1 MAKTPFKNSI
11 ENVYNRMIIYSLIT
25 SILSII
31 VGLVLIF
38 LPTVSNKVV
47 GIIVGV
53 IILIFGINAVY
64 KYFHRDGAKIYSLN
78 IVFGVLYSILGVVI
92 ILYPYSVMEFIT
104 VCLGLFIII
113 NGATKVN
120 YGLWL
125 KRGNEDSWLVTL
137 VTGIFLVVLG
147 IMVVFNPFSAFTLTQ
162 LSGAF
167 LIIVGILNVSDTI
180 LFKKRAKEIMEIFWW
195 YLLPSAVFFLDKIK
209 DFGYTYIC
217 KKVIINVNK
226 RSSC

>member
-47 GIIVGV
+47 GIIDGV

-92 ILYPYSVMEFIT
+92 ILYPYSVMEFVT

-125 KRGNEDSWLVTL
+125 KRGSEDSWLVTL

-147 IMVVFNPFSAFTLTQ
+147 IMVVFNPFSAFTLKQ
-162 LSGAF
+162 LSGAL

-180 LFKKRAKEIMEIFWW
+180 LFKKRAKEIMEIFW
-195 YLLPSAVFFLDKIK
+195 
-209 DFGYTYIC
+209 
-217 KKVIINVNK
+217 
-226 RSSC
+226 

>member
-25 SILSII
+25 AILSIL

-38 LPTVSNKVV
+38 LSAVSNKVV
-47 GIIVGV
+47 GIIIGV
-53 IILIFGINAVY
+53 VILIFGINAVY

-92 ILYPYSVMEFIT
+92 ILYPYSVMEFVT

-125 KRGNEDSWLVTL
+125 KRGSEDSWLVTL

-180 LFKKRAKEIMEIFWW
+180 LFKKRAKEIMEIFW
-195 YLLPSAVFFLDKIK
+195 
-209 DFGYTYIC
+209 
-217 KKVIINVNK
+217 
-226 RSSC
+226 

>member
-31 VGLVLIF
+31 VSLVLIF

-92 ILYPYSVMEFIT
+92 ILYPYSVMEFVT

-125 KRGNEDSWLVTL
+125 KRGSEDSWLVTL

-180 LFKKRAKEIMEIFWW
+180 LFKKRAKEIMEIFW
-195 YLLPSAVFFLDKIK
+195 
-209 DFGYTYIC
+209 
-217 KKVIINVNK
+217 
-226 RSSC
+226 

>member
-25 SILSII
+25 AILSIL
-31 VGLVLIF
+31 VGIVLIF
-38 LPTVSNKVV
+38 LPAVSNKVV
-47 GIIVGV
+47 GIIIGV
-53 IILIFGINAVY
+53 VFLIFGINSIY

-92 ILYPYSVMEFIT
+92 ILYPYSVMEFVT

-125 KRGNEDSWLVTL
+125 KRGSEDSWLVTL

-147 IMVVFNPFSAFTLTQ
+147 IMVVFNPFSAFTLY
-162 LSGAF
+162 SVA
-167 LIIVGILNVSDTI
+167 N
-180 LFKKRAKEIMEIFWW
+180 
-195 YLLPSAVFFLDKIK
+195 P
-209 DFGYTYIC
+209 
-217 KKVIINVNK
+217 
-226 RSSC
+226 

>member
-11 ENVYNRMIIYSLIT
+11 ENIYNKMIIYSLIT

-31 VGLVLIF
+31 VGLVLVF

-47 GIIVGV
+47 GIIVG
-53 IILIFGINAVY
+53 IIFLIFGINAVY

-92 ILYPYSVMEFIT
+92 ILYPYSVMEFVT
-104 VCLGLFIII
+104 VCLGLFVII
-113 NGATKVN
+113 NGATKIN
-120 YGLWL
+120 YGIWL

-147 IMVVFNPFSAFTLTQ
+147 IMLVFNPFSAMTLTQ

-167 LIIVGILNVSDTI
+167 LMMVGVLNVSDTI
-180 LFKKRAKEIMEIFWW
+180 LFKKRSKEIMEIFW
-195 YLLPSAVFFLDKIK
+195 
-209 DFGYTYIC
+209 
-217 KKVIINVNK
+217 
-226 RSSC
+226 

>member
-11 ENVYNRMIIYSLIT
+11 ENIYNKMIICSLIT

-31 VGLVLIF
+31 VGLVLVF

-47 GIIVGV
+47 GIIVG
-53 IILIFGINAVY
+53 IIFLIFGINAVY

-92 ILYPYSVMEFIT
+92 ILYPYSVMEFVT
-104 VCLGLFIII
+104 VCLGLFVII
-113 NGATKVN
+113 NGATKIN
-120 YGLWL
+120 YGIWL

-147 IMVVFNPFSAFTLTQ
+147 IMLVFNPFSAMTLTQ

-167 LIIVGILNVSDTI
+167 LMIVGVLNVSDTI
-180 LFKKRAKEIMEIFWW
+180 LFKKRSKEIMEIFW
-195 YLLPSAVFFLDKIK
+195 
-209 DFGYTYIC
+209 
-217 KKVIINVNK
+217 
-226 RSSC
+226 

>member
-25 SILSII
+25 SILSIV
-31 VGLVLIF
+31 VGLVLVF

-47 GIIVGV
+47 GIIVG
-53 IILIFGINAVY
+53 IIFLIFGINAVY

-92 ILYPYSVMEFIT
+92 ILYPYSVMEFVT
-104 VCLGLFIII
+104 VCLGLFVII
-113 NGATKVN
+113 NGATKIN
-120 YGLWL
+120 YGIWL

-147 IMVVFNPFSAFTLTQ
+147 IMLVFNPFSAMTLTQ

-167 LIIVGILNVSDTI
+167 LMIVGVLNVSDTI
-180 LFKKRAKEIMEIFWW
+180 LFKKRSKEIMEIFW
-195 YLLPSAVFFLDKIK
+195 
-209 DFGYTYIC
+209 
-217 KKVIINVNK
+217 
-226 RSSC
+226 